1 MIMYRRNIEIY
12 LLAALLCALAVTGCL
27 TAQEKSTPA
36 ITPTPPASVLTPG
49 PSDGS
54 IAYWTARLLEEIH
67 YSQQPLDS
75 EMSKKFFDGYLEALD
90 PGRENFLQSDVDEF
104 ARYRT
109 NLDLFTTGEHE
120 QSNLT
125 PAFDIFQR
133 YLERFEQHAAYAKEL
148 LKRDNF
154 KFTGDDRIAIDRR
167 HAPYPKD
174 LDAAKEL
181 WSKRVRYEYL
191 TEKLSREISTTNE
204 DVILP
209 LTKSNLTE
217 FTTELERHYSWLLH
231 MTTNLDSADVLQIYL
246 DALAHAYDPHSD
258 YLNTEHAQQFS
269 IEMSLGLFGIGA
281 TLSETNGYCI
291 IGSLVPGGPAA
302 KSKLLKAGDEIVA
315 VAQTNKPP
323 VDVVDMDLGKVVQL
337 IRGPKGTQVRLT
349 ISPADDRAA
358 RPVVALTRGE
368 IKLEDSEAK
377 AQLIESPD
385 GHGGTNKIGVI
396 DLPEFYFPTDLSGG
410 KDLLTPKYA
419 SVDVAKLVTKLEDE
433 KVGGI
438 ILDLRNNPGGSLEE
452 AIRVTGLFI
461 KGGPV
466 VLVRSWNGHVSVE
479 TNFDTSALYSGPL
492 VVLVNR
498 LSASAAEITAAALQD
513 YGRALVVG
521 DTSTHGKGTVQD
533 IRSLQPFV
541 WSPTNDPGEVKITIA
556 KFYRVN
562 GSSTQLKGVVPDI
575 ILPDVLSYS
584 DEVGESSLDNP
595 LPWDTIPSA
604 DYDRLNLVEPYLAAL
619 RRESEARVATNQD
632 FTCIRQDIAQLKKL
646 QADRTATLNEHDA
659 IMERQTNYARAMERM
674 AEIAVRPLPDEK
686 IYDITVENAGLPG
699 LPAPEPL
706 TATNE
711 NALVI
716 ATNENGSVTIMTT
729 NNEVAVG
736 IPLKQAGT
744 NAPAAGSHFA
754 DVVTKAEIVD
764 PMVNMYMN
772 TILNETENILEDYIS
787 ALSSNRTLIA
797 N

>member
-1 MIMYRRNIEIY
+1 M
-12 LLAALLCALAVTGCL
+12 LAALLCALAITGCL
-27 TAQEKSTPA
+27 AAQEKSQPA
-36 ITPTPPASVLTPG
+36 ATVPASPASVLTPG
-49 PSDGS
+49 SSDGS

-67 YSQQPLDS
+67 YSQQKLDP

-104 ARYRT
+104 SRYRT
-109 NLDLFTTGEHE
+109 NLDLFTTGGHE

-133 YLERFEQHAAYAKEL
+133 YLERFEQHAAYAEEL
-148 LKRDNF
+148 LKRDDF
-154 KFTGDDRIAIDRR
+154 KFTGDDRIVIDRR

-181 WSKRVRYEYL
+181 WREQVRYQYL
-191 TEKLSREISTTNE
+191 TVKLGLEISPTNE
-204 DVILP
+204 GVILP
-209 LTKSNLTE
+209 LTKSNLTGI
-217 FTTELERHYSWLLH
+217 TGELGRRYNWLLH
-231 MTTNLDSADVLQIYL
+231 KVTNSDSADVLQIYL

-258 YLNTEHAQQFS
+258 YLNMAHAQQFS

-281 TLSETNGYCI
+281 QLGETNGYCI

-323 VDVVDMDLGKVVQL
+323 VDVVGMDIGKVVQL
-337 IRGPKGTQVRLT
+337 IRGTKGTQVRLT

-358 RPVVALTRGE
+358 RRIVPLTRGE
-368 IKLEDSEAK
+368 IKLEDSQAK

-410 KDLLTPKYA
+410 KDHLTPKYA
-419 SVDVAKLVTKLEDE
+419 SVDVAKLVAKLEEE

-452 AIRVTGLFI
+452 AIRLTGLFI

-466 VLVRSWNGHVSVE
+466 VLARSWNGHVSVDGAPE
-479 TNFDTSALYSGPL
+479 ASALYSGPL

-521 DTSTHGKGTVQD
+521 DISTHGKGTVQD
-533 IRSLQPFV
+533 VRSLQPFV

-575 ILPDVLSYS
+575 ILPDVWSYS

-595 LPWDTIPSA
+595 LPWDTIPSTT
-604 DYDRLNLVEPYLAAL
+604 YDKLNLVEPYLAAL
-619 RRESEARVATNQD
+619 HRESEARVATNQD
-632 FTCIRQDIAQLKKL
+632 FIYIRQDIAQLKKL
-646 QADRTATLNEHDA
+646 QADRTAPLDEHDA
-659 IMERQTNYARAMERM
+659 IMERQTNYFRTMARM
-674 AEIAVRPLPDEK
+674 AEIAARPLHDEN

-699 LPAPEPL
+699 LPTPEPL
-706 TATNE
+706 TTTNE
-711 NALVI
+711 DALLI
-716 ATNENGSVTIMTT
+716 ATNENGTVTMMTT
-729 NNEVAVG
+729 NSEVAVG

-744 NAPAAGSHFA
+744 NAPAVGSHLA
-754 DVVTKAEIVD
+754 DVVTKARNVD
-764 PMVNMYMN
+764 PMVNM
-772 TILNETENILEDYIS
+772 ILFETENILEDYIS
-787 ALSSNRTLIA
+787 ALSSNRMLIA

>member
-1 MIMYRRNIEIY
+1 MIMCRKNIEIY
-12 LLAALLCALAVTGCL
+12 LLAALLCALAITGCL
-27 TAQEKSTPA
+27 AAQEKSQPATTPA
-36 ITPTPPASVLTPG
+36 LPVSVLKPG
-49 PSDGS
+49 PNDGS

-67 YSQQPLDS
+67 YSQQPLDP
-75 EMSKKFFDGYLEALD
+75 EMSKRFFDGYLEALD

-109 NLDLFTTGEHE
+109 NLDLFMNGGHE

-133 YLERFEQHAAYAKEL
+133 YLERFEQHMAYAEEL

-154 KFTGDDRIAIDRR
+154 KLTGDDKILIDRR

-181 WSKRVRYEYL
+181 WREQVHYQYL
-191 TEKLSREISTTNE
+191 TDKLGLEISTTNE

-217 FTTELERHYSWLLH
+217 ITAELERQYNWLLNK
-231 MTTNLDSADVLQIYL
+231 TTNSDSDDVLQFYL
-246 DALAHAYDPHSD
+246 DALARAYDPHSD
-258 YLNTEHAQQFS
+258 YLNTAHAAQFS

-281 TLSETNGYCI
+281 QLGETNGYCI
-291 IGSLVPGGPAA
+291 ISSLVPGGPAA

-315 VAQTNKPP
+315 VAQTNQTP
-323 VDVVDMDLGKVVQL
+323 VDVVDMDIGKVVQL

-358 RPVVALTRGE
+358 RPIVTLTRGE

-410 KDLLTPKYA
+410 KDHLTPKYA
-419 SVDVAKLVTKLEDE
+419 SVDVAKLIGKLEEE

-466 VLVRSWNGHVSVE
+466 VLARMNGHVSV
-479 TNFDTSALYSGPL
+479 DPAPDASALYYGPL

-513 YGRALVVG
+513 YGRALVLG

-562 GSSTQLKGVVPDI
+562 GSSTQLRGVVPDI
-575 ILPDVLSYS
+575 ILPDVLNYS

-595 LPWDTIPSA
+595 LPWDTVPSA
-604 DYDRLNLVEPYLAAL
+604 VYDKLNFVEPYLAAL

-632 FTCIRQDIAQLKKL
+632 FIYIRQDIARFKKL
-646 QADRTATLNEHDA
+646 QAENTATLNEHDA
-659 IMERQTNYARAMERM
+659 IMERQINYARTVKRM
-674 AEIAVRPLPDEK
+674 AEIAARPLPDEK

-699 LPAPEPL
+699 LSAPEPL
-706 TATNE
+706 TVTNE
-711 NALVI
+711 DALAI
-716 ATNENGSVTIMTT
+716 ATNENGTVTMMTA
-729 NNEVAVG
+729 NSEVAVG
-736 IPLKQAGT
+736 VPLKQAGT
-744 NAPAAGSHFA
+744 NAPDAGSHLA
-754 DVVTKAEIVD
+754 EVVTKAGNVD
-764 PMVNMYMN
+764 PMVNMNM
-772 TILNETENILEDYIS
+772 ILFETENILEDYIS
-787 ALSSNRTLIA
+787 TLSSNHTLIA

>member
-1 MIMYRRNIEIY
+1 MIMYRKNIEIH
-12 LLAALLCALAVTGCL
+12 LLAALLCALAITGGL
-27 TAQEKSTPA
+27 AAQEKSQPATTPA
-36 ITPTPPASVLTPG
+36 VSASVLKPG

-67 YSQQPLDS
+67 YSQQKLDP

-90 PGRENFLQSDVDEF
+90 PGREDFLQSDVDEF

-109 NLDLFTTGEHE
+109 NLDLFMNGGHE

-133 YLERFEQHAAYAKEL
+133 YLERFEQHMAYAEDL

-154 KFTGDDRIAIDRR
+154 KLTGDDKILIDRR
-167 HAPYPKD
+167 HAPYPED

-181 WSKRVRYEYL
+181 WREQVHYQYL
-191 TEKLSREISTTNE
+191 TEKLGLEISTTNE

-217 FTTELERHYSWLLH
+217 ITAELEHHYNWLWNKA
-231 MTTNLDSADVLQIYL
+231 TNSDSDDVLQFYL
-246 DALAHAYDPHSD
+246 DALARAYDPHSD
-258 YLNTEHAQQFS
+258 YLNTAHAAQFS

-281 TLSETNGYCI
+281 QLGESNGYCI
-291 IGSLVPGGPAA
+291 ISSLVPGGPAA
-302 KSKLLKAGDEIVA
+302 KSKLLNTGDEIVA
-315 VAQTNKPP
+315 VAQTNQPP
-323 VDVVDMDLGKVVQL
+323 VDVVDMDIGKVVQL
-337 IRGPKGTQVRLT
+337 IRGQKGTQVRLT

-358 RPVVALTRGE
+358 RPIVSLTRGE

-385 GHGGTNKIGVI
+385 GHGGTNKVGVI

-410 KDLLTPKYA
+410 KDHLTPKYA
-419 SVDVAKLVTKLEDE
+419 SADVAKLIGKLEEE

-466 VLVRSWNGHVSVE
+466 VLARMNGHVSVD
-479 TNFDTSALYSGPL
+479 NAPDASALYSGPL

-533 IRSLQPFV
+533 IRQLQPFV

-575 ILPDVLSYS
+575 ILPDVLNYS

-595 LPWDTIPSA
+595 LPFDTIPNA
-604 DYDRLNLVEPYLAAL
+604 DYEKLNLVYDKLNLVEPYLAAL

-632 FTCIRQDIAQLKKL
+632 FIYIRQDITRFKKL
-646 QADRTATLNEHDA
+646 QADNTASLNEHDA
-659 IMERQTNYARAMERM
+659 IMQMQTNYARNMKRAAERAM
-674 AEIAVRPLPDEK
+674 RPLPGEK
-686 IYDITVENAGLPG
+686 IYDITVENAGLSG
-699 LPAPEPL
+699 LPASEPL
-706 TATNE
+706 IATNE

-729 NNEVAVG
+729 NNAVAAG
-736 IPLKQAGT
+736 IPLKQDET

-754 DVVTKAEIVD
+754 DVVTKTQDVD
-764 PMVNMYMN
+764 P
-772 TILNETENILEDYIS
+772 ILDETENILDDYILN
-787 ALSSNRTLIA
+787 LSSNRTLIA